1 MHKSLKATEH
11 YSKLLGLGEGVVN
24 TSVLAYL
31 ALITLLLSLS
41 MNMKSTIPRTKH
53 IDLCQAVEGGKI
65 DVFTQK
71 GGTGHSAPS
80 PPFCPE
86 HEIILYAN
94 VTYYEWPEQNKEVTF
109 QIFDPQQDFFILLGR
124 TNISGISTVS
134 FRLPSLESTKDIL
147 GTWRVMASVDIAEV
161 VVADT
166 LEFHLTWNL
175 ADVNQDLKVDIYDV
189 ILLCAAYTSTP
200 SDPHWNPNCDIA
212 EPYSV
217 IDIHDV
223 ATMCM
228 SYGEEYNP

>member
-1 MHKSLKATEH
+1 M
-11 YSKLLGLGEGVVN
+11 N

>member
-1 MHKSLKATEH
+1 M
-11 YSKLLGLGEGVVN
+11 N

-41 MNMKSTIPRTKH
+41 MNMKSTIPRIKH
-53 IDLCQAVEGGKI
+53 IDLRQAVEGSKI

-71 GGTGHSAPS
+71 GGKGHSAPS

-86 HEIILYAN
+86 DEVILYAN

-109 QIFDPQQDFFILLGR
+109 QIFDTQQDFFIFLGR
-124 TNISGISTVS
+124 TNVSGISTVG

-147 GTWRVMASVDIAEV
+147 GTWRVMASVGIAEV
-161 VVADT
+161 VVVDT

-175 ADVNQDLKVDIYDV
+175 ADVNQDLKVDIYDT
-189 ILLCAAYTSTP
+189 ILLCAAYTSTS

-212 EPYSV
+212 EPYGV

-223 ATMCM
+223 AIMCM

>member
-1 MHKSLKATEH
+1 M
-11 YSKLLGLGEGVVN
+11 N

-31 ALITLLLSLS
+31 VLITLLLSLS
-41 MNMKSTIPRTKH
+41 INMKSTIPRTKH

-86 HEIILYAN
+86 DEIILYAN

-124 TNISGISTVS
+124 TNISGISTIS
-134 FRLPSLESTKDIL
+134 FRLPSLENTKHIL

-223 ATMCM
+223 ATMCI
-228 SYGEEYNP
+228 SYGEEYTP